1 MQKIKRQLMK
11 ASLKALLLVSLVL
24 VGSCEKEKTAGG
36 EKDAGGLA
44 VLEKAVE
51 EIVAAELGFLE
62 RVPADS
68 DFFFA
73 AYYDGEEVMGGI
85 MDLGLAA
92 GLFVDT
98 DEEDEKPARDSSDFG
113 EAAGYLGSEVFVFSG
128 PGVGDKLTMVGT
140 TYRELSAAWGGFV
153 VGAMLDAIAKD
164 GKEFDFEKLGEGI
177 SEDLLARWLAVIEK
191 ESKLLVPSVIAGWQP
206 AEARRDD
213 CRDEVAKMLD
223 GIFKE
228 EEGAVPVS
236 FESHGAAMTGYEVK
250 GTEVF
255 GEMIEEMRGGISEK
269 AEEMT
274 YGAGLSAERLER
286 FLVALEEV
294 KFTVATGIV
303 DGRVLVYFG
312 DGKEGFQL
320 AASPGESLAAEED
333 LRWMAAPAGKRLVA
347 AGYLSE
353 KMVGCV
359 LPWLDSSKY
368 WEAIAKAVRAPIA
381 EQRLMRE
388 LLQGMAAN
396 SKILAQRDLSAWSAA
411 AYTGDGWALHTR
423 GGIVDPSI
431 DFEAPLRMTN
441 AVGATKP
448 AFRGHWVQ
456 RRDWKELS
464 WERVETMGF
473 ILEAVGK
480 ELGGAYKE
488 EMEAIPGGG
497 GMEEKVLST
506 VRALNRA
513 YREEFR
519 NGIGDEVAVF
529 GDFLG
534 EMPPVPGISEETVR
548 DFTVPRFVY
557 ARPVTDRA
565 LVSKAGE
572 SSVEIWKDL
581 IAYANRFGDG
591 GIPLILPQSIESGG
605 LVTWY
610 APLPF
615 IGGDFVP
622 GVTVGDKLWMVG
634 TSRSLAGDLAKGLEA
649 GSGSAETGV
658 VVEVDFQALEVWL
671 RALYEKGKDDV
682 EVLAAEEG
690 DLEEFKQM
698 EKSAAGLLDG
708 LSELKSLRYRHWLED
723 GKPMKSLEVTRGE

>member
-1 MQKIKRQLMK
+1 MK
-11 ASLKALLLVSLVL
+11 APLKALLLGSMLLGVSC
-24 VGSCEKEKTAGG
+24 GKKETAGG
-36 EKDAGGLA
+36 ETDSGGVA
-44 VLEKAVE
+44 VVEKAGE
-51 EIVAAELGFLE
+51 ETVVADLGFAS

-73 AYYDGEEVMGGI
+73 AYYDGGELVGG
-85 MDLGLAA
+85 MMESMLKYGSMTKEDL
-92 GLFVDT
+92 VR
-98 DEEDEKPARDSSDFG
+98 EEDGKTHEEQLE

-153 VGAMLDAIAKD
+153 VGAMLDAIAED
-164 GKEFDFEKLGEGI
+164 GKELDMDKLGEGV
-177 SEDLLARWLAVIEK
+177 SEDLSGRWQYVIES
-191 ESKLLVPSVIAGWQP
+191 ESRLLVPSVVAGWHP
-206 AEARRDD
+206 DEARRDGS
-213 CRDEVAKMLD
+213 RDACAEMLD

-228 EEGAVPVS
+228 EEGAEPVS
-236 FESHGAAMTGYEVK
+236 FESHGAVMTGYEVK

-255 GEMIEEMRGGISEK
+255 GEMIEEMRSGISEQ

-294 KFTVATGIV
+294 KFTVATGII

-320 AASPGESLAAEED
+320 AGTPGESLAAKEE
-333 LRWMAAPAGKRLVA
+333 LRWIASPPGKRLVA

-368 WEAIAKAVRAPIA
+368 WESIAKAVRAPIK
-381 EQRLMRE
+381 EQGLMRE
-388 LLQGMAAN
+388 LLQGMAAH
-396 SKILAQRDLSAWSAA
+396 SKILAQRDVSAWSAA
-411 AYTGDGWALHTR
+411 AYTGDGWTLLTR

-431 DFEAPLRMTN
+431 DFEAPLRMTD
-441 AVGATKP
+441 AVSATKP

-456 RRDWKELS
+456 RRDWNDLS
-464 WERVETMGF
+464 WEKLESMGF

-480 ELGGAYKE
+480 ELGGAYKDE
-488 EMEAIPGGG
+488 LEAIPGGSG
-497 GMEEKVLST
+497 LQGKVIST
-506 VRALNRA
+506 VRDLNRA
-513 YREEFR
+513 YRDEFR
-519 NGIGDEVAVF
+519 SGIGDEVAVF

-534 EMPPVPGISEETVR
+534 EMPPIPGISEETVR

-565 LVSKAGE
+565 MVSKAGE
-572 SSVEIWKDL
+572 TSVGIWKDL
-581 IAYANRFGDG
+581 IAYANGFGDG

-622 GVTVGDKLWMVG
+622 GVTVGDNLWMAG
-634 TSRSLAGDLAKGLEA
+634 TSRSLAGDLAKGLGT

-658 VVEVDFQALEVWL
+658 LVEVDFDAMEVWL
-671 RALYEKGKDDV
+671 RALYQKGK
-682 EVLAAEEG
+682 EEAESVAG
-690 DLEEFKQM
+690 EEIERM
-698 EKSAAGLLDG
+698 DKSAAGLLDG
-708 LSELKSLRYRHWLED
+708 LSELKSLKYRRWLES
-723 GKPMKSLEVTRGE
+723 GKPRTSIEVAFDDE